1 MPNQQPA
8 QQVEDRMA
16 TPAEVAEAQRMMV
29 AIRKLI
35 AQFHETRRR
44 NNEIAAGLR
53 RARVTPD
60 QARMI
65 LEQTR
70 DAQLENQA
78 VDALRQYL
86 SILHGREPSRQEMQH
101 GIPNGAEQQLGM
113 GIWPYVVMVGL
124 GAAGSSVY
132 SYFQAVA
139 ERERTAQMAMET
151 PIDRVLRL
159 ARENTTALT
168 IAGALGLGAYW
179 YHQKHREAPRPKK
192 REEAEKEEG
201 EEPKE
206 NPASI
211 TERLKAAF
219 GNKKEAA
226 KKNPDIFFRY
236 DLEDFDAD
244 TLRAMAEH
252 LETAAEEKGDEDD
265 EEIEVEEV
273 EEEAEPGEEAQ
284 EEEETEEEETEE
296 PEEDESDES

>member
-1 MPNQQPA
+1 
-8 QQVEDRMA
+8 
-16 TPAEVAEAQRMMV
+16 MV

-65 LEQTR
+65 LAQTR
-70 DAQLENQA
+70 DPQLENQA

-86 SILHGREPSRQEMQH
+86 SILHGREPDRQEMQY

-113 GIWPYVVMVGL
+113 GVWPYVIMVGL

-132 SYFQAVA
+132 SYFQSVA

-151 PIDRVLRL
+151 PIDRLMRL
-159 ARENTTALT
+159 AQENTTALT
-168 IAGALGLGAYW
+168 VAGAVGLGAYW
-179 YHQKHREAPRPKK
+179 YHTKQKEK
-192 REEAEKEEG
+192 REHGEGDGEEG
-201 EEPKE
+201 EEPKK

-211 TERLKAAF
+211 TDRLKAAF
-219 GNKKEAA
+219 GSKKEAA
-226 KKNPDIFFRY
+226 KENPDIFFRY

-244 TLRAMAEH
+244 TLRRMADH
-252 LETAAEEKGDEDD
+252 LEGTAAKCDDD
-265 EEIEVEEV
+265 EGEEPEEEAEVEEV
-273 EEEAEPGEEAQ
+273 EEEVEEAEEPEEEAQ
-284 EEEETEEEETEE
+284 EEKDEETESETD
-296 PEEDESDES
+296 EDEENES